1 MVHQKRKDKG
11 VQMKDEYKFDMKKL
25 LLLANTDYEK
35 ISILTALSL
44 GTQISDKNQANRS
57 LMFFCILQILFDL
70 FILFKVIA

>member
-1 MVHQKRKDKG
+1 
-11 VQMKDEYKFDMKKL
+11 MKDEYNFDMKKL

>member
-11 VQMKDEYKFDMKKL
+11 VQMKDEYNFDMKKL
-25 LLLANTDYEK
+25 LLLANTDYER

-44 GTQISDKNQANRS
+44 GTQINDKDQTNRS